1 MFLYNKFCG
10 IIYLVRSVRL
20 GRLEERYQMALCQKQ
35 FFDFHEKIKLT
46 EENEVLREKRDIIVE
61 RIEKNIPENA
71 KKFTI
76 FNQGSYA
83 MNTGIQPLNS
93 DYDID
98 VGLYF
103 EMSKDDA
110 TPIEA
115 KQWVYDAVKDH
126 TKDVK
131 FKNPCITVTYA
142 AGYHVDITVYS
153 AVNSDGKVYLA
164 KGKPNSNEENK
175 KWEHSNPK
183 DLINTINGHLADE
196 NDRKQFRRVVRYLKR
211 WKDIHFTSVNGKPS
225 GIALTSCVYHWLTIQ
240 KDVDSFSGQT
250 TYRDLD
256 ALIGIV
262 ESMFTRFVSVIEVED
277 GEVKTYHRLSVQLPV
292 APYPDLFEKMTNKQ
306 MKTFKEKL
314 EALLDALNDA
324 KTKTDPVDAAEILQ
338 KQFGSDF
345 PVPPRPDTGKKSM
358 QTAVIPTSESA

>member
-1 MFLYNKFCG
+1 
-10 IIYLVRSVRL
+10 
-20 GRLEERYQMALCQKQ
+20 MALCQKQ
-35 FFDFHEKIKLT
+35 FIDFHDKIKLT

-61 RIEKNIPENA
+61 RIEKNIPEGA
-71 KKFTI
+71 KEFTI

-83 MNTGIQPLNS
+83 MNTGIHPLNG

-103 EMSKDDA
+103 EMSTDDA

-115 KQWVYDAVKDH
+115 KQWVYEAVEDH

-131 FKNPCITVTYA
+131 FKTPCITVTYA

-153 AVNSDGKVYLA
+153 AINSDGKVYLA
-164 KGKPNSNEENK
+164 KGKPNSNEENQ
-175 KWEHSNPK
+175 KWDLSNPK
-183 DLINTINGHLADE
+183 DLISTVKGHLDDA

-211 WKDIHFTSVNGKPS
+211 WKDVHFTSVNGKPS

-240 KDVDSFSGQT
+240 KEVDYFSGQT

-256 ALIGIV
+256 ALICV
-262 ESMFTRFVSVIEVED
+262 VDSMLAHFVTVIEDED
-277 GEVKTYHRLSVQLPV
+277 EELKTYHRLSVLLPV
-292 APYPDLFEKMTNKQ
+292 DPYPDLFQKMTNKQ

-314 EALLDALNDA
+314 EDLLDALKDA
-324 KTKTDPVDAAEILQ
+324 KVKIDPVDAAEVLQ
-338 KQFGSDF
+338 KQLGSDF
-345 PVPPRPDTGKKSM
+345 PVPPRPDTGKRSM
-358 QTAVIPTSESA
+358 HTAVIPSSESA